1 MKIIFFTFALLAVT
15 NSHFLRNL
23 AATVGDATYST
34 KCTNFDGLKVTAAL
48 TDATAV
54 DAAASI
60 ITLEDT
66 TQGSAKSI
74 KLKCGAVATTST
86 ELVCETVSGTNELS
100 ATENGHAFKL
110 TAFPNYTVAAQNS
123 AVTYH
128 ADYLPLG
135 TNTDQEIDYDDD
147 AKTNFT
153 VVYKNTFAD
162 GDTLPEIKVG
172 SEVVTCELDAN
183 NKKQLNCAPDKEKI
197 KEQEDAYL
205 ITAKNACGT
214 YDDVAK
220 LTVTGAAT
228 FLKASLALLV
238 AVVLF

>member
-15 NSHFLRNL
+15 NAHFLRNL

-66 TQGSAKSI
+66 KQGSAKSI

-172 SEVVTCELDAN
+172 TEVVKCSVTTTATTLT
-183 NKKQLNCAPDKEKI
+183 CAPDKEKI
-197 KEQEDAYL
+197 KKSEDKYQ
-205 ITAKNACGT
+205 ITAKDACGN
-214 YDDVAK
+214 YEDVAK
-220 LTVTGAAT
+220 LTVKDSSA

-238 AVVLF
+238 AVFLF